1 MARGGALLD
10 NIPEMV
16 TISDRLG
23 RITYANPA
31 TERVSGY
38 TPEEFASLHP
48 TKRIHPDDLSRCEEA
63 FGELLH
69 TPGLSLELEHRAKHK
84 DGTWRWVEVTL
95 QSLFDDPEV
104 GGLLA
109 TVRDVTGRKR
119 AETALAASEE
129 QYRTLFAS
137 IDEGFCTIEVLFD
150 ERGDPVDYRFLRMN
164 PAFERQTGF
173 VNAAGRTARELVPEH
188 EEFWYEVFG
197 RIARTGE
204 AMRFEHEAAA
214 LGRYY
219 DVYAFRVDELEK
231 NRVAVIFKDVLARK
245 RAEEE
250 QERLRSLEASA
261 RAEAAER
268 ERIGRELHD
277 RVAHTMAVAH
287 QSLQLHGALADRDPV
302 RAAETLKRAA
312 EATRTA
318 LDQTRHLSSQL
329 ARQNTEETRYGLS
342 AALRGLLETHV
353 PEGVEADLSVSGD
366 DQVVSPRAAE
376 EAYLVMR
383 EAVRNAVAHSG
394 CGRIDVGLEIDDAE
408 LKGHVRDDGTG
419 FDRLESTNR
428 VRGDQED
435 DGYAE
440 GVGLR
445 SMKERTGQLGGRLE
459 VHSEPGVGTTVEV
472 RVPLVG

>member
-1 MARGGALLD
+1 MARG
-10 NIPEMV
+10 
-16 TISDRLG
+16 
-23 RITYANPA
+23 
-31 TERVSGY
+31 
-38 TPEEFASLHP
+38 
-48 TKRIHPDDLSRCEEA
+48 
-63 FGELLH
+63 
-69 TPGLSLELEHRAKHK
+69 
-84 DGTWRWVEVTL
+84 
-95 QSLFDDPEV
+95 
-104 GGLLA
+104 
-109 TVRDVTGRKR
+109 R
-119 AETALAASEE
+119 AEDALRASEE
-129 QYRTLFAS
+129 RYRTLFDL
-137 IDEGFCTIEVLFD
+137 IDEGFCTIEIILDNQD
-150 ERGDPVDYRFLRMN
+150 EPVDFRILQAN
-164 PAFERQTGF
+164 PAFEQQTGLE
-173 VNAAGRTARELVPEH
+173 NAVGLTMRELVPDLK
-188 EEFWYEVFG
+188 EFWFEVYG

-204 AMRFEHEAAA
+204 AMRFEHEAAT

-219 DVYAFRVDELEK
+219 DVYAFRVDEPEK

-366 DQVVSPRAAE
+366 EQVVSPRAAE

-419 FDRLESTNR
+419 FDRLESSGQG
-428 VRGDQED
+428 RGDQEA

-445 SMKERTGQLGGRLE
+445 AMKERTGQLGGRLE
-459 VHSEPGVGTTVEV
+459 VQSEPGVGTTVEV

>member
-1 MARGGALLD
+1 
-10 NIPEMV
+10 
-16 TISDRLG
+16 
-23 RITYANPA
+23 
-31 TERVSGY
+31 
-38 TPEEFASLHP
+38 
-48 TKRIHPDDLSRCEEA
+48 
-63 FGELLH
+63 
-69 TPGLSLELEHRAKHK
+69 
-84 DGTWRWVEVTL
+84 
-95 QSLFDDPEV
+95 
-104 GGLLA
+104 
-109 TVRDVTGRKR
+109 
-119 AETALAASEE
+119 
-129 QYRTLFAS
+129 
-137 IDEGFCTIEVLFD
+137 
-150 ERGDPVDYRFLRMN
+150 
-164 PAFERQTGF
+164 
-173 VNAAGRTARELVPEH
+173 
-188 EEFWYEVFG
+188 
-197 RIARTGE
+197 
-204 AMRFEHEAAA
+204 MRFEHEAAA

-219 DVYAFRVDELEK
+219 DVYAFRVDEPEK

-419 FDRLESTNR
+419 FDRLESPNR
-428 VRGDQED
+428 VRGGRE